1 MYIGS
6 MDQIFEF
13 IQKNKKSI
21 VLVLLI
27 ICLLIT
33 IISSIRQNF
42 FQKPPASLVIQKI
55 QKKERFVN
63 NKKYTETILNEDP
76 KIIYI
81 ENFVTPEQAVH
92 LMKLADDLK
101 KPSTIDT
108 KDDPYTLVTNVRSSE
123 SAHLGK
129 ARDSIV
135 KEIEDSACDY
145 IGLDTHYLEP
155 MQVVVYEKGQKFN
168 SHYDFFSPDT
178 ADLERRGNR
187 NKTILVYLNDIP
199 EEFGGATNFPKLNLK
214 IQPKAYSAVYFENM
228 NGSKLNYDTL
238 HSGDELISDKIKK
251 YAINIWFREKA
262 TW

>member
-1 MYIGS
+1 

-33 IISSIRQNF
+33 VISSIRQNF
-42 FQKPPASLVIQKI
+42 YQKPPASLTIP
-55 QKKERFVN
+55 KKEKFVN
-63 NKKYTETILNEDP
+63 NKKYKEIILSEDP

-81 ENFVTPEQAVH
+81 ENFVTPEQAIH
-92 LMKLADDLK
+92 LMKLADDIK

-108 KDDPYTLVTNVRSSE
+108 KEDPYTLVTNVRSSE

-135 KEIEDSACDY
+135 KEIEDSACEY
-145 IGLDTHYLEP
+145 TGLSTHYLEP

-178 ADLERRGNR
+178 ADIVHRGNR
-187 NKTILVYLNDIP
+187 TKTILVYLNDIP
-199 EEFGGATNFPKLNLK
+199 EEFGGATNFSKLNLK
-214 IQPKAYSAVYFENM
+214 IQPKAYSAIYFENM
-228 NGSKLNYDTL
+228 NGSNLNYDTL
-238 HSGDELISDKIKK
+238 HSGDELLSDKLKK